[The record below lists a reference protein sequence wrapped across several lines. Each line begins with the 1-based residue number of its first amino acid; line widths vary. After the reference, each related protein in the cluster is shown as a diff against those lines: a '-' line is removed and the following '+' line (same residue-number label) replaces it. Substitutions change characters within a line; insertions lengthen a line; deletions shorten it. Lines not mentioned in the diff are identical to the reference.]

1 MLEQDRRT
9 RRRLKA
15 ERESRVVWKPSIH
28 GLRENLW
35 GQRLSRGRGSEFCR
49 GARAYGKSQ

>member
-1 MLEQDRRT
+1 M
-9 RRRLKA
+9 

-35 GQRLSRGRGSEFCR
+35 GQRLRHGRGSEFCR
-49 GARAYGKSQ
+49 GARVYGKSQ